1 MNNNTSKHPAAP
13 LMKAVKNFF
22 SKLVK
27 ANDEY
32 PIKYYKR
39 DKHPVRGKQQA

>member
-1 MNNNTSKHPAAP
+1 MNNLNHKAQGNPV
-13 LMKAVKNFF
+13 LKAVKTFF

-27 ANDEY
+27 AHDEY

-39 DKHPVRGKQQA
+39 DKNYTRSREA